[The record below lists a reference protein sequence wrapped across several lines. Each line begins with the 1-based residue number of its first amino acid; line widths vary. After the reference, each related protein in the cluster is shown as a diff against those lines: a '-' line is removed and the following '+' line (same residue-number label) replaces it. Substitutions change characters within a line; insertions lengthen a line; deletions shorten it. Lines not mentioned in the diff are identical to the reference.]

1 MSGIIQLLPENIAN
15 QIAAG
20 EVIQRPAS
28 VVKEL
33 IENSID
39 ADATKITVNIKDAG
53 KTLIQIVDNGQGMN
67 SADAAL
73 CFERH
78 ATSKVRTAN
87 DLFQLSTKG
96 FRGEA
101 LASIAAI
108 AHVTL
113 KTKQRQND
121 LGCFVEIEGNSIRKQ
136 EECVT
141 PDGCSFE
148 IKNLFY
154 NVPARRNFLKSENT
168 EFGHIRDEFL
178 RIALAHPEV
187 NFQLHHN
194 EQLVYNLPAAV
205 LRKRIVDILGKSANE
220 KLVPIEESTDIVGLK
235 GFVLKPEASKR
246 TRGEQY
252 FFVNDRFFKSSYFNH
267 AVNKAFQGM
276 ISSDHFPS
284 YFLYLDIDPAKI
296 DVNVHP
302 TKTEIKFE
310 EEKYIYSILLSSIK
324 QALGKYNVA
333 PTLDFEQETSFDIPV
348 TNKNKPAYEPE
359 IKVDTNYNPFKT
371 STRTEKGSLGKK
383 TENYSTGIMNQG
395 FGTSHSKPE
404 DWENFYSIKESVD
417 EDVQSELIEQTD
429 HVIPQGNKLVR
440 GNFIIATDRQGLVL
454 IHIRRAYEQ
463 IIYSDLHVAFVSQP
477 IESQKL
483 LFPIDKELNDQE
495 IIQWSENESL
505 LKQLGFQGALNE
517 NNLQIKGVPSVIQEE
532 QIIPALDELFVAFEG
547 GDIDK
552 GEIAHHVITQIARNA
567 SKGNFKLKDQEEI
580 DSLLTRLFA
589 CEHHTFTSSGK
600 QIILPISLT
609 ELENK
614 FK

>member
-1 MSGIIQLLPENIAN
+1 MTGIIQLLPDNIAN

-39 ADATKITVNIKDAG
+39 ANATKITVNIKDAG
-53 KTLIQIVDNGQGMN
+53 KSLIQIVDNGQGM
-67 SADAAL
+67 SASDASL

-78 ATSKVRTAN
+78 ATSKVRNAD
-87 DLFQLSTKG
+87 DLFNLSTKG

-108 AHVTL
+108 AHVSL
-113 KTKQRQND
+113 KTKQRQNEI
-121 LGCFVEIEGNSIRKQ
+121 GTFIEIEGNSIQKK

-168 EFGHIRDEFL
+168 EFGHIREEFL

-187 NFQLHHN
+187 NFQLFHN
-194 EQLVYNLPAAV
+194 DQSIYNLPAAI
-205 LRKRIVDILGKSANE
+205 LRKRIVDVLGKSSNE

-252 FFVNDRFFKSSYFNH
+252 LFVNDRFFKSSYFNH

-276 ISSDHFPS
+276 ISNDHFPS
-284 YFLYLDIDPAKI
+284 YFLYLDVDPAKI

-310 EEKYIYSILLSSIK
+310 EEKFIYSILLSSIK

-333 PTLDFEQETSFDIPV
+333 PTLDFERETSFDVPV
-348 TNKNKPAYEPE
+348 NRKKTVYEPE
-359 IKVDTNYNPFKT
+359 IKVDPTYNPFKT
-371 STRTEKGSLGKK
+371 TSKPNNGGIGKK
-383 TENYSTGIMNQG
+383 TENYSSGIMSQG
-395 FGTSHSKPE
+395 FGASKSNSE
-404 DWENFYSIKESVD
+404 DWENFYSIKEES
-417 EDVQSELIEQTD
+417 ETKTSKELIEQEAKYIGG
-429 HVIPQGNKLVR
+429 VKLIR
-440 GNFIIATDRQGLVL
+440 GNYIVANDENGLMF

-463 IIYSDLHVAFVSQP
+463 IIYSQLHQAFVSKP
-477 IESQKL
+477 IDSQKL
-483 LFPIDKELNDQE
+483 LFPIDKELNAAE
-495 IIQWSENESL
+495 SIQWTENESL
-505 LKQLGFQGALNE
+505 LKQLGFEGELEDSVLHVHA
-517 NNLQIKGVPSVIQEE
+517 VPAVIQEE
-532 QIIPALDELFVAFEG
+532 QILLALDDVFSSFEG
-547 GDIDK
+547 GSIDK
-552 GEIAHHVITQIARNA
+552 GDVAHHVITQIAKNA
-567 SKGNFKLKDQEEI
+567 SRSKIKIKDQEEI
-580 DSLLTRLFA
+580 DSLLNQLFDCDSHA
-589 CEHHTFTSSGK
+589 YTSNGK
-600 QIILPISLT
+600 RIISSISLD
-609 ELENK
+609 ELDNL